1 MQARAHPHAE
11 ASMLAP
17 LDRSNKNQSN
27 GNPKSIREKWGFG
40 FIILPM
46 VIAVVLIALAF
57 IQPTASNWISES
69 VQAEFTGDIAMPVE
83 APTQIALPRMNM
95 RTVRVDR

>member
-1 MQARAHPHAE
+1 MQALAHPHAE
-11 ASMLAP
+11 ASMLVP
-17 LDRSNKNQSN
+17 FDRSNNNQSN
-27 GNPKSIREKWGFG
+27 MIQKSIREKWGFG

-57 IQPTASNWISES
+57 IQPTASNWIAES
-69 VQAEFTGDIAMPVE
+69 VQAEFTGDVAMPAE
-83 APTQIALPRMNM
+83 APTQIARPGMNM

>member
-1 MQARAHPHAE
+1 MQALAHPHAE
-11 ASMLAP
+11 ASMLVP
-17 LDRSNKNQSN
+17 FDRSNNNQSN
-27 GNPKSIREKWGFG
+27 RNQKSIREKWGFG

-57 IQPTASNWISES
+57 IQPTAINWISES
-69 VQAEFTGDIAMPVE
+69 VQAEFTGDVAIPDE
-83 APTQIALPRMNM
+83 PPTQIARPRMQM

>member
-1 MQARAHPHAE
+1 MQPPAHPHAE
-11 ASMLAP
+11 ASMLVP
-17 LDRSNKNQSN
+17 FDRSNNNQSN
-27 GNPKSIREKWGFG
+27 RNQKSIREKCGFG

-57 IQPTASNWISES
+57 IQPSESNWIAES
-69 VQAEFTGDIAMPVE
+69 VQAEFTGDVAMPVE
-83 APTQIALPRMNM
+83 APTQIARPGMNM

>member
-1 MQARAHPHAE
+1 MQAWAHPHAE
-11 ASMLAP
+11 ASMLVP
-17 LDRSNKNQSN
+17 FDRSNKNQSHR
-27 GNPKSIREKWGFG
+27 NPKSIREKWGFG

-69 VQAEFTGDIAMPVE
+69 VQAEFTGDVAMPVE
-83 APTQIALPRMNM
+83 APTQIARPRMNM